1 LVAVRPLAPAN
12 DPSFTGYIPGQP
24 KPKEPKAPVFVPQG
38 ATQMFDPNTNTY
50 VPVPKVPGGEEKDA
64 LKEAIAGLG
73 VEELLGSVKRARRN
87 LKTGWA
93 TGTWGKIA
101 EMKPG
106 GGTPRDDFLGNL
118 TSIQGGIINEKLAAL
133 KEASKNGASGLGAL
147 SEKEGERLASS
158 VTALTSNMSQP
169 AYEESFKEIARHAY
183 TLQAVHDGKDPRNP
197 QTQKEIEGQVNAFL
211 AADEAAAAATAANW
225 SEYSA

>member
-1 LVAVRPLAPAN
+1 
-12 DPSFTGYIPGQP
+12 
-24 KPKEPKAPVFVPQG
+24 
-38 ATQMFDPNTNTY
+38 
-50 VPVPKVPGGEEKDA
+50 VPKVAGGEEKDA

-73 VEELLGSVKRARRN
+73 VEELLGSVKRARDN

-93 TGTWGKIA
+93 TGTWGAIA
-101 EMKPG
+101 ELKPG

-158 VTALTSNMSQP
+158 VAALTPNMSP
-169 AYEESFKEIARHAY
+169 DELMSESFKEIAARPDAARHSRRTKTRNSPA
-183 TLQAVHDGKDPRNP
+183 QPR
-197 QTQKEIEGQVNAFL
+197 KSSRGHAHFGAD
-211 AADEAAAAATAANW
+211 AAPSPAAPNTTHRSTGRLKPLRKRRASPISRMTR
-225 SEYSA
+225 SALTMRS

>member
-1 LVAVRPLAPAN
+1 MATQPNWWETAPLAPAN
-12 DPSFTGYIPGQP
+12 DPSFTGYIPWQP

-50 VPVPKVPGGEEKDA
+50 VPVPKVAGGEEKDA

-87 LKTGWA
+87 LKSGWA

-101 EMKPG
+101 ELKPG

-133 KEASKNGASGLGAL
+133 KEPAKTAPAALAL
-147 SEKEGERLASS
+147 SPRKKASAS
-158 VTALTSNMSQP
+158 
-169 AYEESFKEIARHAY
+169 
-183 TLQAVHDGKDPRNP
+183 QAVSPR
-197 QTQKEIEGQVNAFL
+197 
-211 AADEAAAAATAANW
+211 
-225 SEYSA
+225 